1 MNKPNVSIRFPVEL
15 MEALRTVAKDEG
27 VSVAALIREAAN
39 GLVLQRML
47 GVR

>member
-1 MNKPNVSIRFPVEL
+1 MEKQNLTVRFSPEL
-15 MEALRTVAKDEG
+15 LEALRTVAAGEG